1 MIDLEALLQA
11 IAPDNPCGP
20 DLRGVSGD
28 PTLAKANDLRQEIDA
43 ELDPAGRGKSADWA
57 GLVKLCAEALASRS
71 KDLQLAAYLAEG
83 LARTQG
89 FPGLIAGLR
98 LVRGLVER
106 HWEGLHPGC
115 EDGEIVLPVRARWL
129 TWLGGSG
136 EFLASVKRIPL
147 TAALGERA
155 HCWFD
160 FEQSKRVDEA
170 SRKSDTQRRDEL
182 LAAGLITGEQ
192 WRQALRATPPAAL
205 GATVAAIDEALEE
218 IAALKS
224 VSDERFGDEAPLF
237 VELDNLLADCRDH
250 LRRAQA
256 AEESQDEAAAGAA
269 GPAGAGFQGPG
280 LAATGGGAGAAGGPG
295 GPIASRDHAY
305 RILREV
311 ADYLRRVEP
320 HSPAPL
326 LIDRAVK
333 WGGMSFEDLL
343 QDVVK
348 HGDVRAQVRELLG
361 LPPDLGE

>member
-1 MIDLEALLQA
+1 MIDLDALLQP

-28 PTLAKANDLRQEIDA
+28 PTLAKANELRQEVDP
-43 ELDPAGRGKSADWA
+43 ELDPSGRGKSADWA
-57 GLVKLCAEALASRS
+57 GLVKLCAEALTSRS

-89 FPGLIAGLR
+89 FAGLIAGLR
-98 LVRGLVER
+98 LARELVER
-106 HWEGLHPGC
+106 HWDGLHPGR

-136 EFLASVKRIPL
+136 DFLASVKRIPL

-182 LAAGLITGEQ
+182 LSAGLITGEQ

-205 GATVAAIDEALEE
+205 GATVGAIDEALAEV
-218 IAALKS
+218 AALKS
-224 VSDERFGDEAPLF
+224 LGDERFGDDAPLF
-237 VELDNLLADCRDH
+237 VELDNLLVDCRDH

-256 AEESQDEAAAGAA
+256 PEGGLDEGAADAAGAA
-269 GPAGAGFQGPG
+269 GAGFG
-280 LAATGGGAGAAGGPG
+280 AAGGGAGAAGGPG

-361 LPPDLGE
+361 LPPDLEE

>member
-1 MIDLEALLQA
+1 MIDLEALLQP
-11 IAPDNPCGP
+11 IALDNPCGP

-28 PTLAKANDLRQEIDA
+28 QILAKANDLRQEV
-43 ELDPAGRGKSADWA
+43 DPEFDPSGRGKSADWA
-57 GLVKLCAEALASRS
+57 GLVKLCAEALTSRT
-71 KDLQLAAYLAEG
+71 KDLQLAAYLTEG
-83 LARTQG
+83 LARTED
-89 FPGLIAGLR
+89 FPGLIVGLR
-98 LVRGLVER
+98 LTRELVER
-106 HWEGLHPGC
+106 YWDGLHPGS

-160 FEQSKRVDEA
+160 YEQSGRVEEA

-192 WRQALRATPPAAL
+192 WRQAVRATPSTTL
-205 GATVAAIDEALEE
+205 GPTLTAIDEALAE

-224 VSDERFGDEAPLF
+224 VGDERFGDEAPLF
-237 VELDNLLADCRDH
+237 IELDNLLVDCRDY

-256 AEESQDEAAAGAA
+256 AEAGQDEIH
-269 GPAGAGFQGPG
+269 PALPGTTGAGFG
-280 LAATGGGAGAAGGPG
+280 ATTSGMSAAGGPG